1 MRHLLFLA
9 AMAAILCSIDAM
21 FFQGKYRAAVWEDV
35 ASHGRAFS
43 RDVDYQIT
51 KVFRSRF

>member
-1 MRHLLFLA
+1 
-9 AMAAILCSIDAM
+9 MAAILCSIDAM